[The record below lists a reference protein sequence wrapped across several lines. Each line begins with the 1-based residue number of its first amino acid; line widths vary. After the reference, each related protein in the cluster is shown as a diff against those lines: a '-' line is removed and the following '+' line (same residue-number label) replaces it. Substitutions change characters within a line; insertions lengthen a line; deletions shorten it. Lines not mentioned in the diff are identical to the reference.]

1 MHYVSFLFRSF
12 LPTYCRCRRLLL
24 QFNTLNHTHTHTHDR
39 TPLEEGSAR
48 CRYHYMKTQS
58 TNNREISM
66 FPGGIQ
72 TRNPSKRAAAELCLR
87 PRGHW
92 DRPIIYIICVIRMI
106 KSRRMRWTEV
116 EKLNYVTLP

>member
-1 MHYVSFLFRSF
+1 MSLSYSDLF
-12 LPTYCRCRRLLL
+12 YLLIVGVEGCCCSL
-24 QFNTLNHTHTHTHDR
+24 THSITHTHTHDR

-48 CRYHYMKTQS
+48 CRYHYMKTHS
-58 TNNREISM
+58 THNREIFM

-106 KSRRMRWTEV
+106 KSRRMRWMEV
-116 EKLNYVTLP
+116 EKLNYITLP